1 MEKVENFYTEY
12 EDMFEEYIEDIKR
25 YLRNNNEEYIK
36 LQKEFHETLDKNENL
51 VFVLE
56 GEITNRNLSNDECFA
71 LSKLVK
77 IYYDMQSIEEKEIF
91 FLGSKEAYF
100 FFKKIGILKEK
111 YKNVAGVTKVFC
123 VLASTELLLPPQF

>member
-1 MEKVENFYTEY
+1 MENVETFYEEY

-25 YLRNNNEEYIK
+25 YLRSNNEEYIK
-36 LQKEFHETLDKNENL
+36 LEKEFHEILDKNENL

-56 GEITNRNLSNDECFA
+56 GEITNRNLSNNECFA

-77 IYYDMQSIEEKEIF
+77 IYYDMQAIEEKEIY

-100 FFKKIGILKEK
+100 FFKKIGILK
-111 YKNVAGVTKVFC
+111 
-123 VLASTELLLPPQF
+123 

>member
-1 MEKVENFYTEY
+1 MGKVENFYTEY
-12 EDMFEEYIEDIKR
+12 EDMF
-25 YLRNNNEEYIK
+25 EEYIK

-100 FFKKIGILKEK
+100 FFKKIGIIK
-111 YKNVAGVTKVFC
+111 
-123 VLASTELLLPPQF
+123 

>member
-1 MEKVENFYTEY
+1 MGKVENFYTEY

-56 GEITNRNLSNDECFA
+56 GEITNRNLSNYECFA

-100 FFKKIGILKEK
+100 FFKKIGIIK
-111 YKNVAGVTKVFC
+111 
-123 VLASTELLLPPQF
+123 

>member
-56 GEITNRNLSNDECFA
+56 GEITNA

-100 FFKKIGILKEK
+100 FFKKIGILK
-111 YKNVAGVTKVFC
+111 
-123 VLASTELLLPPQF
+123 

>member
-56 GEITNRNLSNDECFA
+56 GEITNLVFVLEGEITNLNGT
-71 LSKLVK
+71 LVPNP
-77 IYYDMQSIEEKEIF
+77 I
-91 FLGSKEAYF
+91 
-100 FFKKIGILKEK
+100 KKKW
-111 YKNVAGVTKVFC
+111 
-123 VLASTELLLPPQF
+123 S